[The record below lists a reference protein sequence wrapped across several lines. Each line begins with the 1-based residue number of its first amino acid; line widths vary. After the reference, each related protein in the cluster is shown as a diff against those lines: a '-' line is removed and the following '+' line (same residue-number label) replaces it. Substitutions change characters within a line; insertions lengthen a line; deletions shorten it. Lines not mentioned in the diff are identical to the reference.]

1 MKNEISKKNPYWI
14 PKHRYLELKNWC
26 MQYQTWVEEYKNWR
40 FISSRAIQAKNI
52 AKPIADPTAGI
63 AFHMANIENRIKLI
77 EDTCREVAPTF
88 YIDLFTS
95 VTTGLSYD
103 KLVVNNPT
111 LPSRSE
117 WYKAHRKF
125 FYILSQKRD

>member
-26 MQYQTWVEEYKNWR
+26 MQYHEWEEEYNSCVYLTSKNPR
-40 FISSRAIQAKNI
+40 GEKSSNVS
-52 AKPIADPTAGI
+52 DPTSK
-63 AFHMANIENRIKLI
+63 MAVRMAELKKKMDLVNWICE
-77 EDTCREVAPTF
+77 EVAPNYTITLLVALVNNF
-88 YIDLFTS
+88 
-95 VTTGLSYD
+95 SYD
-103 KLVVNNPT
+103 DVVMYNPA

-117 WYKAHRKF
+117 WYKTRRKF

>member
-26 MQYQTWVEEYKNWR
+26 LQYREWEEEYNACVWLTSKIPR
-40 FISSRAIQAKNI
+40 GEKSSNVS
-52 AKPIADPTAGI
+52 DPTPKMAV
-63 AFHMANIENRIKLI
+63 HMSELKKKMDLIENICK
-77 EDTCREVAPTF
+77 EVAPRYAMTLLVSIINGTM
-88 YIDLFTS
+88 YDTC
-95 VTTGLSYD
+95 TTI
-103 KLVVNNPT
+103 NPA

-117 WYKAHRKF
+117 WYKTRRKF